1 MPDTRAVHHPG
12 NSQGFQDHQADGLQG
27 WALPG
32 HIRLIPVWR
41 PAGGAAL
48 VASLACTWTLERD
61 LRAEGYEVVVLD
73 EALAQTPLTSLAQ
86 FKHTGP
92 DEMLRQR
99 LRQLPDHAVVL
110 WLAPLDVLA
119 VVLEGSPA
127 RPVLP
132 FLPQTTGKRG
142 VVDTYNAIKV
152 LWQVG
157 GLQALVLT
165 PGGTPA
171 KYVKALTDCCA
182 GHLEMA
188 PSVWALEYHDTAE
201 MPRPA
206 WHEASVWKVL
216 DSAFAVAGKQ
226 EPQNDP
232 QPCECP
238 TPDARPYSRIA
249 DVYGQRYA

>member
-1 MPDTRAVHHPG
+1 MPETPAMQTDQ
-12 NSQGFQDHQADGLQG
+12 SHQADGLHG
-27 WALPG
+27 WVLPA
-32 HIRLIPVWR
+32 HTRLIPLWR
-41 PAGGAAL
+41 PPGGPALNAAL
-48 VASLACTWTLERD
+48 ACAWTLEQD
-61 LRAEGYEVVVLD
+61 LRAEGYDVVVLD
-73 EALAQTPLTSLAQ
+73 EAAVPSSSMALPAA
-86 FKHTGP
+86 P
-92 DEMLRQR
+92 DAWLRER
-99 LRQLPDHAVVL
+99 LRAVPSHSVVL

-119 VVLEGSPA
+119 VVLEGSAA
-127 RPVLP
+127 RPVLA
-132 FLPQTTGKRG
+132 FLPQTTGRRG
-142 VVDTYNAIKV
+142 VVEAYNAVKV

-157 GLQALVLT
+157 GMQALVLT
-165 PGGTPA
+165 PGATPA